1 VITIPLFSAI
11 VGVSLAIVVYNKV
24 VLVQPAPNHLF
35 VALFV
40 DFIVQLF
47 LFGHFVRGQA
57 CLAGSTQS
65 PQLC

>member
-24 VLVQPAPNHLF
+24 ILVQPAPNHLF

-47 LFGHFVRGQA
+47 FFGHFVCG
-57 CLAGSTQS
+57 
-65 PQLC
+65 